1 MDRAHPELP
10 SLVYRGLDRCDLCG
24 GSLAPS
30 ETLAGICHACRWPD
44 HGAKRDDRRKA
55 SLWRGGGG
63 GCSPTNWTWT
73 PAGGSWTGPSRGTGG
88 QCGGCRAPI
97 TLCIGD
103 GRTPPATG
111 PW

>member
-55 SLWRGGGG
+55 S
-63 GCSPTNWTWT
+63 
-73 PAGGSWTGPSRGTGG
+73 
-88 QCGGCRAPI
+88 
-97 TLCIGD
+97 
-103 GRTPPATG
+103 
-111 PW
+111 